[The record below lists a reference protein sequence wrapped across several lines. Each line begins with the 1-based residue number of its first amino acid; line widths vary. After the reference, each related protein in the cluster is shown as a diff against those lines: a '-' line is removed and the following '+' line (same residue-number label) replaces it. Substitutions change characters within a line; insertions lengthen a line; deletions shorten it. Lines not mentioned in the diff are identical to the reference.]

1 MQLFSSSDK
10 ALWRLAL
17 PMILS
22 NITVPLLGVV
32 DTAVI
37 GHLDSPIYL
46 GGVAVGTTATSFIFM
61 LLLFLRMSTTGLTAQ
76 AFGAG
81 NKKALARALTQPLLI
96 ALVAGVLFILLR
108 TPVSNLAAVLMG
120 GSQEVQQQAQL
131 FIQIRWLSA
140 PATLA
145 NLVILGWLLGVQYA
159 RAPVVLLVVG
169 NLVNILLDLAFV
181 LGLHWGVAGA
191 AAATALAEYTTLA
204 VGLWMVARVL
214 KLRGID
220 LAMLRESWRGDAAR
234 LFRLNRDI
242 MLRSFLLQICFAS
255 LTILGARIGPDVV
268 AVNAVLLMF
277 LTFTAYAQDG
287 FAYAVEACSGE
298 AVGAKDRSRLL
309 LIWHAACRQAG
320 LVALLFAAIY
330 ALFGTHI
337 VALLTSLEALRDA
350 ADRYLLWQ
358 VVMPLV
364 GVWCYL
370 LDGMF
375 IGATRGRE
383 MRNSMA
389 LAALGYGLSLLTL
402 PWLGN
407 HGLWLAVT
415 VFLAVRGIT
424 LWFVWRR
431 HWRHDSW
438 FANS

>member
-1 MQLFSSSDK
+1 MRLFSSSDK

-46 GGVAVGTTATSFIFM
+46 GGVAVGATATSFIFM

-76 AFGAG
+76 AFGA
-81 NKKALARALTQPLLI
+81 NDKTALARALTQPLLI
-96 ALVAGVLFILLR
+96 ALVAGVLFLLLR
-108 TPVSNLAAVLMG
+108 APFSLIAASLMG
-120 GSQEVQQQAQL
+120 GSPEVQHQAQI
-131 FIQIRWLSA
+131 FINIRWLSA

-159 RAPVVLLVVG
+159 RAPMVLLIVG
-169 NLVNILLDLAFV
+169 NLVNILLDLLFV
-181 LGLHWGVAGA
+181 LKLHWGVTGA
-191 AAATALAEYTTLA
+191 AAATAVAEYVTLG
-204 VGLWMVARVL
+204 VGLWMVVRVL
-214 KLRGID
+214 KLRGISFN
-220 LAMLRESWRGDAAR
+220 LLKQSWRGDAAR

-242 MLRSFLLQICFAS
+242 MLRSLMVQICFAS
-255 LTILGARIGPDVV
+255 LTLLGARLGPDVV

-277 LTFTAYAQDG
+277 LTFTAYALDG

-298 AVGAKDRSRLL
+298 AVGARDRSRLL

-320 LVALLFAAIY
+320 IVALAFAAIY
-330 ALFGTHI
+330 AITGPQI
-337 VALLTSLEALRDA
+337 VALLTSLEPLREM
-350 ADRYLLWQ
+350 ADRYLGWQ
-358 VVMPLV
+358 VILPLI

-383 MRNSMA
+383 MRNSMVM
-389 LAALGYGLSLLTL
+389 AAVGYGLALLTL

-415 VFLAVRGIT
+415 VFLALRGLT
-424 LWFVWRR
+424 LWWMWRR

-438 FANS
+438 FTV